1 MAKRIFIISAV
12 RHPST
17 AYRKNLE
24 KYVVALE
31 RVGNVVHLP
40 HRDTDQTATSLEI
53 CTANMNAIKDSDEVH
68 IFYSS
73 TSQGT
78 LFDMGV
84 AFGLGKTIKVIE
96 TEPLTKSKSFANL
109 LNEWAKR

>member
-12 RHPST
+12 RHSST
-17 AYRKNLE
+17 AYRENLE
-24 KYVVALE
+24 NYVAALE

-40 HRDTDQTATSLEI
+40 HRDTDQTATSLGI
-53 CTANMNAIKDSDEVH
+53 CTANMNAIKHADEVH

-78 LFDMGV
+78 FFDMGV

-96 TEPLTKSKSFANL
+96 NEPLTESKSFANL

>member
-1 MAKRIFIISAV
+1 MSKKIFIICSVRDASAE
-12 RHPST
+12 
-17 AYRKNLE
+17 YRQKLE
-24 KYVVALE
+24 KYVEILE
-31 RVGNVVHLP
+31 RVGNAVHLP
-40 HRDTDQTATSLEI
+40 HRDTDQGATSLGI
-53 CTANMNAIKDSDEVH
+53 CTANMNAITHSDEVH

-96 TEPLTKSKSFANL
+96 PEPLTKSKSFANL